1 MSYYIANSY
10 YKTLLDIQKNVGV
23 QLVEIPKSD
32 NGEEIEII
40 EPLIEIDL
48 NKRSINLPAK
58 YDPSQGGFLSLESDH
73 LAEYLYFVVDRYYED
88 MDLFKTVTVIEYIN
102 ACDKPES
109 RVYPVILKDIT
120 TMPGKMIFAW
130 HIGNEATKAA
140 GIIKFAVRF
149 YMVHPTEPK
158 FEYNL
163 SVQPVQSEVQKTL
176 GHIDWEEE
184 YADVFVPSLV
194 EQIMA
199 KIERAQ
205 YIYWTDV

>member
-10 YKTLLDIQKNVGV
+10 YKTLLDIQKNSGV
-23 QLVEIPKSD
+23 QLMEIPKD
-32 NGEEIEII
+32 NDDNEIELIESLINIDLDKRII
-40 EPLIEIDL
+40 E
-48 NKRSINLPAK
+48 LPAK

-88 MDLFKTVTVIEYIN
+88 MDLFKTVAVIEYIN

-109 RVYPVILKDIT
+109 RIYPVVLKDIT

-130 HIGNEATKAA
+130 HIGNEATKAS

-149 YMVHPTEPK
+149 YMVHPTEEK

-163 SVQPVQSEVQKTL
+163 SVQPTQSKVENTL
-176 GHIDWEEE
+176 GRIDWQEE
-184 YADVFVPSLV
+184 YADVFTPSLV
-194 EQIMA
+194 EQMLA

-205 YIYWTDV
+205 HIYWTNV

>member
-10 YKTLLDIQKNVGV
+10 YKTLLDIQKNSAV
-23 QLVEIPKSD
+23 QLIEIPKDD
-32 NGEEIEII
+32 NGNEIELI
-40 EPLIEIDL
+40 EPLINIDL
-48 NKRSINLPAK
+48 DKRIIELPPK

-88 MDLFKTVTVIEYIN
+88 MDLFKTVVVVEYIN
-102 ACDKPES
+102 ACDQPES
-109 RVYPVILKDIT
+109 RIFPVMLKDIT

-130 HIGNEATKAA
+130 HIGNEATNAA
-140 GIIKFAVRF
+140 GTIRFAVRF

-163 SVQPVQSEVQKTL
+163 SVQPTYSQVQKTL
-176 GHIDWEEE
+176 GHIDWQEE
-184 YADVFVPSLV
+184 YADVFTPSII
-194 EQIMA
+194 EQLMSN
-199 KIERAQ
+199 IERAQ